1 MKIGIGFLVNAMALT
16 PLTDGFSK
24 ALGDSQ
30 TAVFICFICYL
41 MAGTIALIFAVILR
55 KPIVIPRHDWFG
67 QVFRTGLMIGAMT
80 SLIFALFIVPLANA
94 IDGFLIAPIVASL
107 ISVVLFKEKMDAF
120 KFIGA
125 LLSFAGTYVILR
137 PAGSFELGT
146 FMALLGWLL
155 LRVYLAATRRANTS
169 GNAFSTLVVQCFLG
183 SIMIAPFAFLNGVP
197 LVTTQGLIYI
207 LALGAVSAIC
217 HFLTIAA
224 YKRADATILAP
235 FFYFN
240 IVFAIPVGFLWF
252 GEVPSRITLVGLAAI
267 TIGGVIAVLSA
278 NERMYPIQA
287 IIGRHHK

>member
-1 MKIGIGFLVNAMALT
+1 
-16 PLTDGFSK
+16 
-24 ALGDSQ
+24 
-30 TAVFICFICYL
+30 
-41 MAGTIALIFAVILR
+41 
-55 KPIVIPRHDWFG
+55 
-67 QVFRTGLMIGAMT
+67 
-80 SLIFALFIVPLANA
+80 
-94 IDGFLIAPIVASL
+94 
-107 ISVVLFKEKMDAF
+107 
-120 KFIGA
+120 
-125 LLSFAGTYVILR
+125 
-137 PAGSFELGT
+137 
-146 FMALLGWLL
+146 
-155 LRVYLAATRRANTS
+155 
-169 GNAFSTLVVQCFLG
+169 
-183 SIMIAPFAFLNGVP
+183 MIAPFAFLNGVP